1 MNQIYR
7 LIWNKRLGQLVVT
20 SEHARTG
27 GGLSTVS
34 TASGNTIIFPLHE
47 SLPLTLIAL
56 AVSLA
61 LSAPALAQT
70 SVTTTTNIGA
80 YFDST
85 WTNTVNNFILSGNA
99 DWGNTLPAFTAAR
112 TTFTLDGNGYTI
124 TVPSGLTGSLI
135 PQTAIAN
142 PATASF
148 SNLSLVGTA
157 TPQTLFSYTT
167 PNLVSN
173 LNFNDVT
180 IQDFSN
186 TTTSTTPV
194 ANIFNLSAVG
204 AVLNVTAGGASGLT
218 ISSNFLP
225 LNSSTSQSALVL
237 NAGTMN
243 FYGDVNFVN
252 NTSNYAAAISMPTNT
267 AVLNFNGPTEFTGNT
282 NSSQAGGATGG
293 AINITG
299 SNETLTFNGPST
311 FDGNYQTSVTY
322 QPGGGAIYVS
332 PPENTGTATV
342 TFNAPATFENN
353 YVEGP
358 TTPVGGAIYL
368 RFDTD
373 MQFNAPAIF
382 INNAALGLTSGA
394 GGGGAIRD
402 FDATISFVSG
412 TEFLDN
418 NTTGVGGAIKST
430 GVINLNALSTGSILF
445 EGNRQGVS
453 YVGTTVTPGT
463 GVPNAI
469 YLDANRG
476 ILNLNTAAAS
486 QIIFDDPIYAV
497 AGSTITKTGSGE
509 VIFYGDH
516 NADNLYYSDV
526 LGNTSVQGGNFTLAD
541 GASYGDTTA
550 GTFSLAGG
558 ATVSGDNGSSLL
570 GQSIAI
576 STGGIVNVTDGTFT
590 LNSPAINLAS
600 GAELSGNGT
609 LAATSNINLAAGA
622 VIADITTGNNL
633 NVSGTLAGPGGVTVQ
648 GGGILT
654 LSGANTY
661 TGATDINAGT
671 LQGGAANVFAASSA
685 VNVAAGTTLNLNNYN
700 QSANNLSGAGNVT
713 LESATLTANNNV
725 NTTFDGVISGA
736 GTLIKTGANTL
747 TLSNA
752 GSSIGNVNVNVGT
765 LAFTQA
771 GTFNT
776 SGNYSTAAGATTTL
790 ANNATLNL
798 GGSFT
803 QASSSTLDIAIGGIE
818 PEISAASATLGG
830 TLNVT
835 GVGSVFDNTNVGTL
849 TSASALNNLTQYNL
863 IHTTEGISNDFTTV
877 NLDST
882 ASPVDYISLSS
893 GKSADQLDY
902 NVGFA
907 LTWLAGTTSGNGNFT
922 LANPGDTFNV
932 DVALTNEAPSATG
945 WNGQSLTK
953 LGAGTLVLS
962 ANNTYS
968 GTTTISA
975 GTLQVGNGGTSGAIA
990 GNIIDNANL
999 RFDRSDHAS
1008 YAGTVSGSGTLTQ
1021 AGSGVLTL
1029 SGAGSSVGSANVAAG
1044 TLAFTQTGAFATS
1057 ANYTTASGAA
1067 TALAANATLEV
1078 AGTFTQAAGS
1088 TLDIAVGGTEPVIS
1102 ATTASLGGTLNV
1114 TGLSTNLPDTASA
1127 LAGVQYNLIHTTG
1140 GISNDFSTLN
1150 LGSASS
1156 PLDYMTLSGSKSAD
1170 QRDYNVGFALTW
1182 LAGTTSGNGNFTLA
1196 NPGDTF
1202 NVDVALTNEA
1212 PSATGWDG
1220 QTLTKL
1226 GSGTLILSAANTYTG
1241 ATNVNAGT
1249 LQAGVANAFIDSSA
1263 VHVAAGA
1270 TLDLHNYNQIA
1281 NNLAGAGNVTLGS
1294 AALTVDNN
1302 VDTTLSGVISGT
1314 GALNKTGANALTL
1327 SGDNTYSGTT
1337 TISAG
1342 TLQVGNGGTSGAIAG
1357 NIIDNANLRF
1367 DRSDHA
1373 SYAGTVSG
1381 SGTLTQAGSG
1391 VLTLSGAG
1399 SSVGSAN
1406 VAAGTLAF
1414 TQTGAFA
1421 TSANYTTAS
1430 GAATALAANATLE
1443 VAGTFTQAAGS
1454 TLDIAVGGT
1463 EPVISATTASLG
1475 GTLNVTGLSTNL
1487 PDTASALAGV
1497 QYNLIHTTGGISNDF
1512 STLNLGSASS
1522 PLDYMTLSGS
1532 KSADQRDYNV
1542 GFALTWLAGT
1552 TSGNGNFTLANPGDT
1567 FNVDVALT
1575 NEAPSAT
1582 GWDGQTLTKLGSG
1595 TLILS
1600 AANTYTGATNVNAGT
1615 LQAGVANAFIDSSA
1629 VHVAAGATLDLHNY
1643 NQIANNLA
1651 GAGNVTLGSAALTVD
1666 NNVDTT
1672 LSGVISG
1679 TGALNK
1685 TGANALTLSGT
1696 GSGVGSANV
1705 AAGTLAFT
1713 QAGAFTASGNYTTAN
1728 GATTELAANAALNVG
1743 GNFTQAAGSSL
1754 DIVIDKTQPLISAT
1768 SASLGGELEVVGIGN
1783 VLASTLIGSEFNVV
1797 HTTAGISNDFSSVGF
1812 GGAVSG
1818 VDYIT
1823 LSGAKSANNLD
1834 YNIGFGLTWQE
1845 GGGLGNGVFL
1855 LPNTSDTFNVDVA
1868 LANEAPSATGWDG
1881 QTLTKQG
1888 SGTLILSAENTYT
1901 GATNVEAGTLQAG
1914 IINAFADSSTVH
1926 VAAGATL
1933 DLHNYNQTVNNLAG
1947 AGNVTLGSAV
1957 LTVDDNVNTNFSGVI
1972 SGTGGL
1978 TKNGADT
1985 LTLSGDN
1992 IYTGTTT
1999 INDGTLS
2006 GSATSFG
2013 TGPVIDDA
2021 ALIINQN
2028 TNASFSNV
2036 ISGSGSLTKQGAGT
2050 LTLSGNDTLSGPT
2063 TVAAGELAVNGT
2075 LNNSAVQVLSGA
2087 TLAGSGSVGA
2097 TTISNGGMIAPG
2109 SPATTLTVNGN
2120 LTEAAGSIY
2129 KTEVNPE
2136 THNASLIHVNGSA
2149 NLAPGAVLAVAR
2161 IGSGLYVPG
2170 TQYTVLTATDGVE
2183 GTFSLTGDIETAF
2196 VALSAMYDADD
2207 VYLIST
2213 LVNNFSSAAQTS
2225 NQASVA
2231 NALQS
2236 LPGDNALK
2244 DAIAALDTADQARNA
2259 FDQLS
2264 GEIHAS
2270 TQSQLIEESH
2280 FVRDA
2285 ATDRLRQVFCAV
2297 GSDGADINA
2306 ADIAS
2311 QQTPQLALSACNP
2324 NQPQAWVRVFGSWGS
2339 TSGNGNAAEA
2349 GRSVSGM
2356 LAGVD
2361 TQVFDHWRVGMLTGV
2376 SRSSIDVNDRNASAN
2391 SNDYDLGLYGGTQWG
2406 QLGLRMGLSYSWHD
2420 IDSQRSVNFPGYT
2433 DQLNASYTSNTTQLF
2448 GELGW
2453 QIDSGAV
2460 QYEPFANLAFVR
2472 QANDSFQESGG
2483 LAALAGQSDT
2493 MRTTFSTLGVRGATK
2508 FELGGVDLATRGM
2521 LGWRHA
2527 YGDTVP
2533 TSVLSLS
2540 GATPFAVNG
2549 VPVAK
2554 DAAVLELSLDAP
2566 VARNATLSIS
2576 YTGQIGN
2583 GAHENGLRANMN
2595 WSF

>member
-1327 SGDNTYSGTT
+1327 SG
-1337 TISAG
+1337 
-1342 TLQVGNGGTSGAIAG
+1342 
-1357 NIIDNANLRF
+1357 
-1367 DRSDHA
+1367 
-1373 SYAGTVSG
+1373 
-1381 SGTLTQAGSG
+1381 
-1391 VLTLSGAG
+1391 
-1399 SSVGSAN
+1399 
-1406 VAAGTLAF
+1406 
-1414 TQTGAFA
+1414 
-1421 TSANYTTAS
+1421 
-1430 GAATALAANATLE
+1430 
-1443 VAGTFTQAAGS
+1443 
-1454 TLDIAVGGT
+1454 
-1463 EPVISATTASLG
+1463 
-1475 GTLNVTGLSTNL
+1475 
-1487 PDTASALAGV
+1487 
-1497 QYNLIHTTGGISNDF
+1497 
-1512 STLNLGSASS
+1512 
-1522 PLDYMTLSGS
+1522 
-1532 KSADQRDYNV
+1532 
-1542 GFALTWLAGT
+1542 
-1552 TSGNGNFTLANPGDT
+1552 
-1567 FNVDVALT
+1567 
-1575 NEAPSAT
+1575 
-1582 GWDGQTLTKLGSG
+1582 
-1595 TLILS
+1595 
-1600 AANTYTGATNVNAGT
+1600 
-1615 LQAGVANAFIDSSA
+1615 
-1629 VHVAAGATLDLHNY
+1629 
-1643 NQIANNLA
+1643 
-1651 GAGNVTLGSAALTVD
+1651 
-1666 NNVDTT
+1666 
-1672 LSGVISG
+1672 
-1679 TGALNK
+1679 
-1685 TGANALTLSGT
+1685 T